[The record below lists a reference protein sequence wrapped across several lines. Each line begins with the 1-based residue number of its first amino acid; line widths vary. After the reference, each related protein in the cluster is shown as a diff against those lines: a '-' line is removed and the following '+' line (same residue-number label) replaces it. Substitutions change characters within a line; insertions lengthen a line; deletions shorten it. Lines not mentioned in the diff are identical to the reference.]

1 MKITE
6 DRFKGVII
14 ELPDEEINEKSFEE
28 ELKRTWQSGK
38 QLESAASGFTCLTER
53 TRPLLICYKTD
64 SVNIYPQVQSV
75 LYNPEYHHAK
85 KGKVV
90 LLGWLP
96 TDDTNNVPAYP
107 YTGIGVGGLVINSN
121 NQVLMVKE
129 KYAFSEYFK
138 LPGGHVDKGEDLH
151 IAAIREVKEETGID
165 AKFKGIVQFRHF
177 HDMPIEGHF
186 CSDIYFIILLEP
198 EDETQTIKIQANEIQ
213 CAQWI
218 NIEDALSGNSVSEHN
233 KGFIKAAR
241 ECLESNTFINIRKE
255 EAFERVFSMWSIK
268 NDS

>member
-14 ELPDEEINEKSFEE
+14 ELPDVEIEDQFEE
-28 ELKRTWQSGK
+28 VLKKNLAEWKAAGK
-38 QLESAASGFTCLTER
+38 RGVWFHVPNRANKAVAHLLQNGF
-53 TRPLLICYKTD
+53 
-64 SVNIYPQVQSV
+64 
-75 LYNPEYHHAK
+75 EYHHAK

-96 TDDTNNVPAYP
+96 DDDTNNVPEYP
-107 YTGIGVGGLVINSN
+107 YTGIGVGGLLINSN

-129 KYAFSEYFK
+129 KYAFSEFFK

-151 IAAIREVKEETGID
+151 TAAIREVKEETGID
-165 AKFKGIVQFRHF
+165 ATFKGIVQFRHF

-186 CSDIYFIILLEP
+186 CSDIYFIVLLEP
-198 EDETQTIKIQANEIQ
+198 ADESQTIRIQANEIQ
-213 CAQWI
+213 CAEWI
-218 NIEDALSGNSVSEHN
+218 NIEDALGGNSVSDHN

-241 ECLESNTFINIRKE
+241 ECRDSNTFINIRKE
-255 EAFERVFSMWSIK
+255 EAFSRIFSMWSIDK
-268 NDS
+268 NA